1 MEHSPLDA
9 NAMQHRIV
17 LEQVA
22 EAAVTK
28 FRLEN
33 PDLFQRQTPKADIPA
48 PLKWAGG
55 LIGAAMTALG
65 IMSLNGAVTS
75 INDMRIAVAEV
86 KLQITMQNEMQK
98 NQMADLERRVT
109 KLETEK
115 KP

>member
-9 NAMQHRIV
+9 NAMQNRIV

-33 PDLFQRQTPKADIPA
+33 PELFLRQNSKADIPV

-65 IMSLNGAVTS
+65 ILSLNGAVTS
-75 INDMRIAVAEV
+75 INDMRIALAEV
-86 KLQITMQNEMQK
+86 KLQITLQNEMQK

-109 KLETEK
+109 NLEK
-115 KP
+115 ADRP